1 MPHTERDRQPWTDEI
16 VAEVRAARE
25 QLLAA
30 CDHDLSKL
38 VERLRA
44 TQDAS
49 ARAVVTYP
57 KRKPSRPVP
66 V

>member
-1 MPHTERDRQPWTDEI
+1 MPHPERDQQPWTDEI

-30 CDHDLSKL
+30 CDHDLGKL

-49 ARAVVTYP
+49 ARAIGDVSEAQALATG
-57 KRKPSRPVP
+57 SA
-66 V
+66 